1 MNGVLSKLKE
11 YLIEK
16 TGFYLSI
23 IGIENLEEVNIN
35 EKINESLKK
44 FKEQLELAIVDSSEV
59 FIVGHNEPDF
69 DSIASSI
76 GIATLVKSLDKK
88 AYIIVDDD
96 PASIEPGVKKIIS
109 EIQDEFNIITLEQ
122 FKELKKEDSLL
133 IMTDVNK
140 HYMVSVKDYIN
151 QFKKIIVIDHH
162 DITNETVQT
171 DTKYITTKV
180 SSASEV
186 IAQLLNFT
194 HIKYPKKVASFL
206 LAGIVLDTQ
215 RFKRKTTSRTYDV
228 SEKLMNKGADPDYV
242 NDLFLEEF
250 EAYCKINNLIVNGT
264 IFKQYMDTNAVL
276 PLQVSFTLNREK
288 PTTVY
293 KRDELAKATDRMR
306 KFRNDAA
313 FTLGYT
319 TDGLVTISARSGKN
333 INVGKI
339 LSELPRIGGNGG
351 GDPERAGGKVKSD
364 DILKT
369 EEQLM
374 EIVDEMINR
383 LEIKEEP
390 TQSLVDLAQADPLQE
405 KSNFKIL
412 RKIKKNNTN
421 IKKS

>member
-23 IGIENLEEVNIN
+23 IGIENLEEANIN

-44 FKEQLELAIVDSSEV
+44 FKEQLELAIMDSSEV

-88 AYIIVDDD
+88 AYIIIDDD

-151 QFKKIIVIDHH
+151 QFKKIIIIDHH

-194 HIKYPKKVASFL
+194 HIKKQKKGYYATHS
-206 LAGIVLDTQ
+206 
-215 RFKRKTTSRTYDV
+215 
-228 SEKLMNKGADPDYV
+228 N
-242 NDLFLEEF
+242 LER
-250 EAYCKINNLIVNGT
+250 CKFI
-264 IFKQYMDTNAVL
+264 Y
-276 PLQVSFTLNREK
+276 
-288 PTTVY
+288 
-293 KRDELAKATDRMR
+293 
-306 KFRNDAA
+306 
-313 FTLGYT
+313 
-319 TDGLVTISARSGKN
+319 
-333 INVGKI
+333 
-339 LSELPRIGGNGG
+339 
-351 GDPERAGGKVKSD
+351 
-364 DILKT
+364 
-369 EEQLM
+369 
-374 EIVDEMINR
+374 
-383 LEIKEEP
+383 
-390 TQSLVDLAQADPLQE
+390 
-405 KSNFKIL
+405 
-412 RKIKKNNTN
+412 
-421 IKKS
+421 